1 MNHLASLSHQCS
13 YIIVCAEKHEDG
25 SPHLHACLKFR
36 KKVDIR
42 KERYFDVNGYHPNI
56 QTTKNINAS
65 INYCKKDHDF
75 IEEGNVNEK
84 NNPELPTYIEG
95 MSKIDWLTECFT
107 LKVPYGY
114 ADAFWKAH
122 TTSDFCTLETFDIS
136 NAQYIHDV
144 RLCLMHEVPVG
155 LRSLVIVGPSGCG
168 KTTWAKLRC
177 AKPALMVTHMDDLKN
192 FKIGFHNSIIFDDM
206 SFRHLDP
213 VLQIPIVD
221 RFDNRSLHCRYA
233 VAQIP
238 KGIQKLFTCNVEPF
252 HLELPQ
258 ITRRVNLINLY

>member
-95 MSKIDWLTECFT
+95 MSK
-107 LKVPYGY
+107 
-114 ADAFWKAH
+114 
-122 TTSDFCTLETFDIS
+122 
-136 NAQYIHDV
+136 
-144 RLCLMHEVPVG
+144 
-155 LRSLVIVGPSGCG
+155 
-168 KTTWAKLRC
+168 
-177 AKPALMVTHMDDLKN
+177 
-192 FKIGFHNSIIFDDM
+192 
-206 SFRHLDP
+206 
-213 VLQIPIVD
+213 
-221 RFDNRSLHCRYA
+221 
-233 VAQIP
+233 
-238 KGIQKLFTCNVEPF
+238 
-252 HLELPQ
+252 
-258 ITRRVNLINLY
+258 